1 VTQIFWH
8 PFADMAAVAAQGELV
23 LERGEGCHV
32 WDTEGRGY
40 LDATASLWYCN
51 VGWGRREIGEA
62 VAAQMSSLPAY
73 STFGDIANRPA
84 LELAERVAGLAPVP
98 GSKVFLTSGGSDS
111 IDTATKMVRRYWQ
124 LLGETD
130 RTVLV
135 RRQKAY
141 HGMHTAGTSLA
152 GIPANAAG
160 HGALIEAVLEVP
172 WDDADS
178 LRAAIGDVGEDRVAA
193 FFCEPVIGAGGV
205 YPPPDGYLEAAR
217 AVCRDTGVLFVA
229 DEVITGFGRCG
240 DWFASGRFGLEPDV
254 VVCAKGISSGYLPLG
269 AVIASPAVAE
279 PFWSE
284 DAGMWRHGYTY
295 SGHAAVAAAAL
306 VNIDILEREA
316 LPARARSM
324 EGPFLDALKQLSDH
338 ELVGDV
344 RGGLGLLGAVNVR
357 ADLVEEDPAIGATVG
372 AAVRRAGVL
381 VRPLVGGALAVSPPL
396 TIDEAE
402 IQEIVDGLRAGL
414 DAVAAA

>member
-1 VTQIFWH
+1 MTQTFWH
-8 PFADMAAVAAQGELV
+8 PFADMAAIVSDGELV
-23 LERGEGCHV
+23 LERGDGCYV
-32 WDTEGRGY
+32 WDSDGRRY

-62 VAAQMSSLPAY
+62 AAAQMATLPTY

-84 LELAERVAGLAPVP
+84 LQLADRVAGLAPVP
-98 GSKVFLTSGGSDS
+98 GSKIFLTSGGSDS

-135 RRQKAY
+135 RREKAY

-152 GIPANAAG
+152 GIPANATG
-160 HGALIEAVLEVP
+160 HGALIEDVLEVP

-178 LRAAIGDVGEDRVAA
+178 LRAAIEGVGEDRVAA

-205 YPPPDGYLEAAR
+205 YPPPEGYLEAAR
-217 AVCRDTGVLFVA
+217 QVCRDTGALFVA

-240 DWFASGRFGLEPDV
+240 DWFASNRFALEPDV
-254 VVCAKGISSGYLPLG
+254 VVCAKGISSGYLPMG
-269 AVIASPAVAE
+269 AVIASPAIAE
-279 PFWSE
+279 PFWAE
-284 DAGMWRHGYTY
+284 GAGMWRHGYTY

-306 VNIDILEREA
+306 VNLDILEREE
-316 LPARARSM
+316 LPARSRAL
-324 EGPFLDALKQLSDH
+324 EGRMVDALKQLSDH

-344 RGGLGLLGAVNVR
+344 RGGIGLLGAVNVR
-357 ADLVEEDPAIGATVG
+357 SDLVADDPAIGARVG
-372 AAVRRAGVL
+372 AATREAGVL

-396 TIDEAE
+396 TIEE
-402 IQEIVDGLRAGL
+402 SQLQEMVDGLRAGF
-414 DAVAAA
+414 DAVV

>member
-1 VTQIFWH
+1 MTRSFWH
-8 PFADMAAVAAQGELV
+8 PFADMAAIVSDGELV
-23 LERGEGCHV
+23 LERGEGCYV
-32 WDTEGRGY
+32 WDTDGRRY

-62 VAAQMSSLPAY
+62 AAAQMAVLPTY

-84 LELAERVAGLAPVP
+84 LQLANRVVDLAPVP

-124 LLGETD
+124 LLGETE

-135 RRQKAY
+135 RREKAY

-152 GIPANAAG
+152 GIPANAMG
-160 HGALIEAVLEVP
+160 HGALIEDVLEVP
-172 WDDADS
+172 WDDPDS
-178 LRAAIGDVGEDRVAA
+178 LRAAIEDVGADRVAA

-205 YPPPDGYLEAAR
+205 YPPPEGYLEAVR
-217 AVCRDTGVLFVA
+217 QVCRDTGALFVA

-240 DWFASGRFGLEPDV
+240 DWFASNRYALEPDV

-269 AVIASPAVAE
+269 AVIASPAVAD
-279 PFWSE
+279 PFWAE
-284 DAGMWRHGYTY
+284 GAGMWRHGYTY

-306 VNIDILEREA
+306 VNIDILEREE
-316 LPARARSM
+316 LPARARAL
-324 EGPFLDALKQLSDH
+324 EGRMVDALKQLSDH

-344 RGGLGLLGAVNVR
+344 RGGIGLLGAVNVR
-357 ADLVEEDPAIGATVG
+357 PDLVADDPTIGARVG
-372 AAVRRAGVL
+372 AATRAAGVL
-381 VRPLVGGALAVSPPL
+381 IRPLVGGALAVSPPL
-396 TIDEAE
+396 TIEE
-402 IQEIVDGLRAGL
+402 SQLGEMVDGLRAGL
-414 DAVAAA
+414 DAVA